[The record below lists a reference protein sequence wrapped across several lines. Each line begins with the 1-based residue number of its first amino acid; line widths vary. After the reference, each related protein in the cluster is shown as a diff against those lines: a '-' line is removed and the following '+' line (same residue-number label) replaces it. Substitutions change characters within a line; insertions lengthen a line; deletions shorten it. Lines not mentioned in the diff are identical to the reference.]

1 MKAKKVLVL
10 ATAIAFLGVF
20 QISAMAG
27 NGNGNSSK
35 SSSRGTGTCIRTTNS
50 ANAVVD
56 DMFKNMF
63 QSGQSGQVQGQG
75 QKGSGNN
82 GQRGSGNNGQRGSG
96 NNGQRGSGNNGIC
109 PYI

>member
-1 MKAKKVLVL
+1 MKAKEVLVL

-20 QISAMAG
+20 QVSAMAG
-27 NGNGNSSK
+27 KGNSNSNSNSSK
-35 SSSRGTGTCIRTTNS
+35 NGSRGTGTCIRTTNS

-63 QSGQSGQVQGQG
+63 QRGQSGQSGQGQGQG

-82 GQRGSGNNGQRGSG
+82 GQQIRNPQNP
-96 NNGQRGSGNNGIC
+96 IC
-109 PYI
+109 PLN

>member
-1 MKAKKVLVL
+1 MKAKEVLVL

-20 QISAMAG
+20 QVSAMAG
-27 NGNGNSSK
+27 KGNSNSNSSK
-35 SSSRGTGTCIRTTNS
+35 NASRGTGTCIRTTNS

-63 QSGQSGQVQGQG
+63 QRGQSGQSGQSGQVQGQG
-75 QKGSGNN
+75 QKGSRNN
-82 GQRGSGNNGQRGSG
+82 GQKGSR
-96 NNGQRGSGNNGIC
+96 NNGIC

>member
-20 QISAMAG
+20 QVSAMAG

-35 SSSRGTGTCIRTTNS
+35 SGSRGTGTCIRTTNS

-63 QSGQSGQVQGQG
+63 QRGQRGQSGQVQGQG
-75 QKGSGNN
+75 QKGSRNN
-82 GQRGSGNNGQRGSG
+82 GQKGSR